1 MTLRRDV
8 AVASVVRRSRA
19 TTMPGTFLA
28 VPFVTTFVKVLFA
41 PTFFVSALFLS
52 ALFVAGLGSA
62 SFAGAATDA
71 GAAVSSTSSTALHRN
86 TVACDYVDWTYSGL
100 FQHPLE
106 GSKPSAFSRK
116 VGGAA
121 SATLRREVSYWAAAK
136 AYQNWAGVDEAGLA
150 MVNTCD
156 RLGISR

>member
-1 MTLRRDV
+1 MG
-8 AVASVVRRSRA
+8 RSRA
-19 TTMPGTFLA
+19 STMPGTFLTA
-28 VPFVTTFVKVLFA
+28 FFLTA
-41 PTFFVSALFLS
+41 FFVSALFL
-52 ALFVAGLGSA
+52 AGLVST
-62 SFAGAATDA
+62 SFAGAATHA
-71 GAAVSSTSSTALHRN
+71 GAALSSTSSKALHRN
-86 TVACDYVDWTYSGL
+86 TIACDYVDWTYSGL

-106 GSKPSAFSRK
+106 GYNSNAFSRK

-121 SATLRREVSYWAAAK
+121 SATLRREVSEWAAAK